1 MVGWTGEDMLDATGG
16 TLLRGTLGCRI
27 RRVCT
32 DSRAVRKGDVFVA
45 MKGERCDGHHFVD
58 DVFTRG
64 AKGVV
69 IEAVP
74 RRAKIGKPHPAL
86 RGSRHAE
93 PFVVTVRDTVRAY
106 QDLAAFHRARFDI
119 PVIAVTGSN
128 GKTTTKEMVACA
140 LAQRWRLLK
149 TIGNA
154 NNRIGLPRTV
164 LGLTASHQL
173 AVLEFGVDAEGQTT
187 RLADIARPTVGVIT
201 NVGADHLEGF
211 GSVDGSARAK
221 AELLARLPRDGTVI
235 LNADDPYYDF
245 FLRRAR
251 CAVVSFGL
259 DHRAD
264 IRGSHIQRLRARTE
278 FRLHVAGRS
287 RTHRLSLRVHGTHNV
302 LNALAAIAVGHT
314 LGLSVAKTATGLSR
328 FRPVAMRSQVVSRQ
342 GLTVIQDCYNANP
355 DSMKA
360 AVALL
365 RECGAGKR
373 TIAVVGDMLELGAA
387 ARTFHAE
394 VGALLADSG
403 IAWLIACG
411 TFGKALAQGAAAR
424 GMPPSRIVATS
435 HVRDAT
441 RVLNRLAQ
449 PGDVVLLKASRGVG
463 LERLL
468 DGLALRRR
476 PTHR

>member
-1 MVGWTGEDMLDATGG
+1 MAGWTGQDMLDATGG
-16 TLLRGTLGCRI
+16 TLLRGTPGCRL

-32 DSRAVRKGDVFVA
+32 DSRVVRKGDVFVA
-45 MKGERCDGHHFVD
+45 MKGERFDGHNFVD
-58 DVFTRG
+58 DVLTRG
-64 AKGVV
+64 AQGVV

-74 RRAKIGKPHPAL
+74 RRVTIGRPRPER
-86 RGSRHAE
+86 RGARPAE
-93 PFVVTVRDTVRAY
+93 PCVVTVKDTVRAY

-128 GKTTTKEMVACA
+128 GKTTTKEMVANA
-140 LAQRWRLLK
+140 LAQRWRLKK

-187 RLADIARPTVGVIT
+187 RLAEIARPTIGVIT
-201 NVGADHLEGF
+201 NVGADHLEFF
-211 GSVDGSARAK
+211 GNVDGSAHAK
-221 AELLARLPRDGTVI
+221 AELLAHLPRDGTVI
-235 LNADDPYYDF
+235 LNADDPYYGF
-245 FLRRAR
+245 FLGRAR
-251 CAVVSFGL
+251 CAVVSFGF
-259 DHRAD
+259 DRRAD
-264 IRGSHIQRLRARTE
+264 IRGSHIQRRGGRTE
-278 FRLHVAGRS
+278 FRLHVTGHS
-287 RTHRLSLRVHGTHNV
+287 RTHRMSLRVHGTHNV
-302 LNALAAIAVGHT
+302 LNALAAIAVGQT
-314 LGLSVAKTATGLSR
+314 LGLSVVKTAAGLSR
-328 FRPVAMRSQVVSRQ
+328 FRPVAMRSQVLSRQ

-360 AVALL
+360 AVTLL
-365 RECGAGKR
+365 REVGAGKR
-373 TIAVVGDMLELGAA
+373 TIAVLGDMLELGAE

-394 VGALLADSG
+394 VGAFLADSQ
-403 IAWLIACG
+403 IACLIACG
-411 TFGKALAQGAAAR
+411 KFGKALARGAAAR
-424 GMPPSRIVATS
+424 GMPPSQIFDAP
-435 HVRDAT
+435 HIRDAQ

>member
-1 MVGWTGEDMLDATGG
+1 MAGWTGQDMLDATGG
-16 TLLRGTLGCRI
+16 TLLRGTPGCRI

-32 DSRAVRKGDVFVA
+32 DSRVVRKGDVFVA
-45 MKGERCDGHHFVD
+45 MKGERFDGHHFVD
-58 DVFTRG
+58 DVLTRG

-74 RRAKIGKPHPAL
+74 RRATIGRPRPER
-86 RGSRHAE
+86 RGARHAE
-93 PFVVTVRDTVRAY
+93 PLVVTVKDTVRAY

-128 GKTTTKEMVACA
+128 GKTTTKEMVANA
-140 LAQRWRLLK
+140 LAQRWRLKK

-173 AVLEFGVDAEGQTT
+173 AVLECGADAEGQTA
-187 RLADIARPTVGVIT
+187 RLAEIARPTIGVIT
-201 NVGADHLEGF
+201 NVGADHLEFF
-211 GSVDGSARAK
+211 GNMDGSARAK
-221 AELLARLPRDGTVI
+221 AELLAHLPHDGTVI
-235 LNADDPYYDF
+235 LNADDPYYSF
-245 FLRRAR
+245 FLDRAR
-251 CAVVSFGL
+251 CAVVSFGF
-259 DHRAD
+259 DRRAD
-264 IRGSHIQRLRARTE
+264 IRGSHIQRRGGRTE
-278 FRLHVAGRS
+278 FRLHVTGRP
-287 RTHRLSLRVHGTHNV
+287 RTHRMSLRVHGTHNV
-302 LNALAAIAVGHT
+302 LNALAAIAVGRT
-314 LGLSVAKTATGLSR
+314 LGLSVVKTAAGLSR
-328 FRPVAMRSQVVSRQ
+328 FRPVAMRSQIVSRQ

-360 AVALL
+360 AVTLL
-365 RECGAGKR
+365 QEIGAGKR
-373 TIAVVGDMLELGAA
+373 TIAVLGDMLELGAE
-387 ARTFHAE
+387 ARTFHE
-394 VGALLADSG
+394 DVGAFLAESR
-403 IAWLIACG
+403 IACLIACG
-411 TFGKALAQGAAAR
+411 KFGKALARGAAAG
-424 GMPPSRIVATS
+424 GMPPSQIFDAP
-435 HVRDAT
+435 HIRDAQ

>member
-1 MVGWTGEDMLDATGG
+1 MSAWTGEDVLNATGG

-32 DSRAVRKGDVFVA
+32 DSRAMRAGDIFVA
-45 MKGERCDGHHFVD
+45 MKGKRCDGHRFVD
-58 DVFTRG
+58 DVLTRG

-74 RRAKIGKPHPAL
+74 RRAKIGSPSPE
-86 RGSRHAE
+86 RQGGRRAE
-93 PFVVTVRDTVRAY
+93 PFVVMVKDTVRAY
-106 QDLAAFHRARFDI
+106 QDLAAFHRSRFDI

-128 GKTTTKEMVACA
+128 GKTTTKEMVAIT
-140 LAQRWRLLK
+140 LAQRWRLRK
-149 TIGNA
+149 TVGNE
-154 NNRIGLPRTV
+154 NNHIGLPRTV

-173 AVLEFGVDAEGQTT
+173 AVLEFGVDAEGQTA

-201 NVGADHLEGF
+201 NVGADHLEYF

-221 AELLARLPRDGTVI
+221 AELLARLPRDGVVI
-235 LNADDPYYDF
+235 LNADDSYYHF
-245 FLRRAR
+245 FRRRAR

-259 DHRAD
+259 NRRAD
-264 IRGSHIQRLRARTE
+264 IRGSHIQRRGARTE
-278 FRLHVAGRS
+278 FRLHVTGRS
-287 RTHRLSLRVHGTHNV
+287 RTHRLSLRVHGAHNV

-328 FRPVAMRSQVVSRQ
+328 FRPAAMRSQVVSRQ
-342 GLTVIQDCYNANP
+342 GLTVIHDCYNANP

-360 AVALL
+360 AVTLL

-373 TIAVVGDMLELGAA
+373 TIAVLGDMLELGTE
-387 ARTFHAE
+387 ARTWHE
-394 VGALLADSG
+394 DVGAFLADSR
-403 IAWLIACG
+403 ITCLIACG
-411 TFGKALAQGAAAR
+411 TFGKAMARGAVAR
-424 GMPPSRIVATS
+424 GMPPSRIVATP
-435 HVRDAT
+435 HVDEAT
-441 RVLNRLAQ
+441 RALNRLAQ

-468 DGLALRRR
+468 DGLALRHRR
-476 PTHR
+476 THR